1 MDQSIFHLD
10 KASNQNSVFNLIQVQ
25 GMPFSSAWGIPPL
38 CRFSDSIIDNLHF
51 PFKCAGIYIVTFH
64 SAVLAEHPFPPTKAA
79 KGDSSQSPGKAAASG
94 GWSAQSPPPACC
106 WDRIHPQCAPTPPK
120 SAAVRLHQT
129 EKALETY
136 SRAFL
141 LLYQL
146 YSHVLRTI
154 LWENITADFNIFPRA
169 VRF

>member
-1 MDQSIFHLD
+1 MQHTFGVWIF
-10 KASNQNSVFNLIQVQ
+10 
-25 GMPFSSAWGIPPL
+25 
-38 CRFSDSIIDNLHF
+38 
-51 PFKCAGIYIVTFH
+51 TFH
-64 SAVLAEHPFPPTKAA
+64 SSPPAGHPFPPAKA
-79 KGDSSQSPGKAAASG
+79 DQEDFSQLPDKAAASG
-94 GWSAQSPPPACC
+94 DWFAQSLPPACS

-129 EKALETY
+129 EKALEPY

-154 LWENITADFNIFPRA
+154 LRENITADFNIFLRA
-169 VRF
+169 VRFYGANWQRIGNEICHAYRLYSPCTTPTFSARSISRLCRYS